1 MLMKKYL
8 GQIMEDIGFITRP
21 QLEEALQKQ
30 KEIMDAK
37 IMRERLQRVKLVTAA
52 RHMKEQDM
60 APLLGQILIEMGLV
74 SPEQLE
80 RGLQEQE
87 KSIEAYLSVENRKL
101 GVTIEIGSI
110 VNSTLNLAEVLYLIM
125 LHANRVTNSAAS
137 TLMLVDDETGDLV
150 FSVPTGPQ
158 EDRLIDIRIPRGK
171 GIAGWVAE
179 NEEPLLVAD
188 VREDPRFYAKID
200 EKFGFETHSLLCVP
214 LKAKTKLI
222 GVLEAINKQNGGS
235 FTKEDEL
242 LLSMFGYQA
251 AVAIENARLY
261 SELKEEL
268 TTSRHNV
275 QALRKSETKYRHLVE
290 KLDDIIW
297 TTDLNLRTTYVSQS
311 IEKNLGF
318 SPAERVTQKLE
329 DQLTP
334 ESYGNILNLLSV
346 EMERDNQ
353 PGIDPN
359 RRLRVE
365 TEFVHKN
372 GSPLWFENIVTGIRD
387 DTGQL
392 TGVHGVSRNIT
403 ERKQAAAALR
413 ESEERYRSLVENT
426 MDGYFICT
434 LPTGRLVFL
443 NQRACNFL
451 ERSLTEALE
460 LSLWDVI
467 VPEEHPRVKTCIQA
481 RLDGKPLQPKLETY
495 TAVRANGSLF
505 RIEISTSVVSHRNGP
520 ALQGLI
526 RDVTEK
532 ERFESQ
538 LQQAQKMEAIGTLAG
553 GIAHDFNNLLMGIQ
567 GRASLL
573 MAGID
578 EHHPQYDHLAG
589 IEQYVQSAADLT
601 KQLLGFARGG
611 KYEVLPTD
619 LNMIVNETA
628 SMFGRTRKEIRVEM
642 HLAEDLWAVE
652 VDRKQVEQILLNL
665 FVNAWQAMPTG
676 GTLILKTANVEIG
689 TDADLQFKFTPG
701 RYVCASITDT
711 GCGMDDVTRRRIF
724 EPFFST
730 KERERGTGLGL
741 ASCYG
746 IIKNHN
752 GFIDVE
758 SKVGQGTTFRIH
770 FPASDKPVSAEPQ
783 DTSPVIAGKGTV
795 LMVDDEKMILD
806 VCVPM
811 LASLG
816 YSALTAASGEEA
828 IRIFK
833 EKGAGIDLI
842 ILDMIM
848 PDTGGGEVFD
858 RMKAID
864 PGVRVLLSSGYSIDG
879 QATEII
885 ARGCMGFIQKP
896 FSMKQLSEKL
906 AEILD

>member
-30 KEIMDAK
+30 KEIMDEK

-52 RHMKEQDM
+52 RRMKDQEM
-60 APLLGQILIEMGLV
+60 APLLGQILIDMGLV
-74 SPEQLE
+74 SPAQLE
-80 RGLQEQE
+80 HGLKEQE
-87 KSIEAYLSVENRKL
+87 KSLEAFLSLENRKL

-125 LHANRVTNSAAS
+125 IHANRVTNSATS
-137 TLMLVDDETGDLV
+137 TLMLLDEETGELN
-150 FSVPTGPQ
+150 FSVPTGPK
-158 EDRLIDIRIPRGK
+158 EDKLVDIRIPKGE

-179 NEEPLLVAD
+179 NEQPLLVAD

-200 EKFGFETHSLLCVP
+200 EKFGFQTKSILCVP

-222 GVLEAINKQNGGS
+222 GVLEAINKQNGRN
-235 FTKEDEL
+235 FNQEDEL

-251 AVAIENARLY
+251 AIAIENARLY
-261 SELKEEL
+261 SELQEEL
-268 TTSRHNV
+268 TSSRHNIE
-275 QALRKSETKYRHLVE
+275 ALRESETKYRHLVE

-297 TTDLNLRTTYVSQS
+297 TTDLQLRTTYVSQS
-311 IEKNLGF
+311 IKKNLGF
-318 SPAERVTQKLE
+318 TPEERVSQKLE
-329 DQLTP
+329 HQLTP
-334 ESYGNILNLLSV
+334 ESYGDIVDLLSG

-353 PGIDPN
+353 PGVDPN

-372 GSPLWFENIVTGIRD
+372 GSTLWFENIVTGIRND
-387 DTGQL
+387 SSQL

-426 MDGYFICT
+426 MDGYFICAI
-434 LPTGRLVFL
+434 PSGRLLFL
-443 NQRACNFL
+443 NQCACNFL
-451 ERSLTEALE
+451 ERSLNEALE
-460 LSLWDVI
+460 LTLWDVI
-467 VPEEHPRVKTCIQA
+467 APQEHPRIKTCIQA
-481 RLDGKPLQPKLETY
+481 RLDGTPLNSKLETY
-495 TAVRANGSLF
+495 TAVRADGSLF
-505 RIEISTSVVSHRNGP
+505 RIEISTSVVAHGNGP

-538 LQQAQKMEAIGTLAG
+538 FQQAQKMEAIGTLAG

-573 MAGID
+573 MSGID
-578 EHHPQYDHLAG
+578 ESHPQWDHLAG

-619 LNMIVNETA
+619 LNTIVAETA
-628 SMFGRTRKEIRVEM
+628 NMFGRTRKEIRIEK
-642 HLAEDLWAVE
+642 HLAADLWAVE

-665 FVNAWQAMPTG
+665 FVNAWQAMPSG
-676 GTLILKTANVEIG
+676 GTLVLETANVEIG
-689 TDADLQFKFTPG
+689 DGATLQFKFTPG
-701 RYVCASITDT
+701 RYVRASITDT
-711 GCGMDDVTRRRIF
+711 GCGMDAETRQRIF

-752 GFIDVE
+752 GFIEVE
-758 SKVGQGTTFRIH
+758 SEVGQGSTFSIY
-770 FPASDKPVSAEPQ
+770 FPASDKRIGAEPQ
-783 DTSPVIAGKGTV
+783 DASPAIAGKGTV

-806 VCVPM
+806 VCAPCWPQ
-811 LASLG
+811 SG
-816 YSALTAASGEEA
+816 TA
-828 IRIFK
+828 R
-833 EKGAGIDLI
+833 
-842 ILDMIM
+842 
-848 PDTGGGEVFD
+848 
-858 RMKAID
+858 
-864 PGVRVLLSSGYSIDG
+864 
-879 QATEII
+879 
-885 ARGCMGFIQKP
+885 
-896 FSMKQLSEKL
+896 
-906 AEILD
+906 

>member
-30 KEIMDAK
+30 KEIMDEK

-52 RHMKEQDM
+52 RRMKDQDM
-60 APLLGQILIEMGLV
+60 APLLGQILIDMGLV
-74 SPEQLE
+74 SPAQLKL
-80 RGLQEQE
+80 GLKEQE
-87 KSIEAYLSVENRKL
+87 KSLETYLSLENQKL

-125 LHANRVTNSAAS
+125 IHANRVTNSAAS
-137 TLMLVDDETGDLV
+137 TLMLLDEETGDLV
-150 FSVPTGPQ
+150 FSVPTGPK
-158 EDRLIDIRIPRGK
+158 EDKLVDIRIPKGE

-179 NEEPLLVAD
+179 NEQPLLVAD

-200 EKFGFETHSLLCVP
+200 EKVGFQTQSILCVP

-222 GVLEAINKQNGGS
+222 GVLEVINKQNGGN
-235 FTKEDEL
+235 FNKEDEL

-251 AVAIENARLY
+251 AAAIENARLY
-261 SELKEEL
+261 SELQAEL
-268 TTSRHNV
+268 TSSRHNV
-275 QALRKSETKYRHLVE
+275 EALRESEIKYRHLVE

-297 TTDLNLRTTYVSQS
+297 TTDLQLRTTYVSQS

-318 SPAERVTQKLE
+318 TPEERVSQKLE
-329 DQLTP
+329 HQLTP
-334 ESYGNILNLLSV
+334 ESYDDIVDLLSG

-353 PGIDPN
+353 PGVDPN

-372 GSPLWFENIVTGIRD
+372 GSALWFENIVTGIRND
-387 DTGQL
+387 SGQL

-426 MDGYFICT
+426 MDGYFICAI
-434 LPTGRLVFL
+434 PSGRLLFL
-443 NQRACNFL
+443 NQRACHFL
-451 ERSLTEALE
+451 ERSLNEALE
-460 LSLWDVI
+460 LTLWDVI
-467 VPEEHPRVKTCIQA
+467 APKEHPRIKTCIQA
-481 RLDGKPLQPKLETY
+481 RLNGTPFNSKLETY
-495 TAVRANGSLF
+495 TAVRADGSLF
-505 RIEISTSVVSHRNGP
+505 RIEISTSVVAHRNGP

-538 LQQAQKMEAIGTLAG
+538 FQQAQKMEAIGTLAG
-553 GIAHDFNNLLMGIQ
+553 GIAHDFNNLLMGVQ

-573 MAGID
+573 MSGID
-578 EHHPQYDHLAG
+578 ESHPQWDHLAG

-619 LNMIVNETA
+619 LNTIVAETA
-628 SMFGRTRKEIRVEM
+628 NMFGRTRKEIRIEK
-642 HLAEDLWAVE
+642 HLATDLWAVE

-665 FVNAWQAMPTG
+665 FVNAWQAMPSG
-676 GTLILKTANVEIG
+676 GTLVLETANVEIG
-689 TDADLQFKFTPG
+689 NGANLQFKFTPG
-701 RYVCASITDT
+701 RYVRASIKDT
-711 GCGMDDVTRRRIF
+711 GCGMDAETRQRIF

-758 SKVGQGTTFRIH
+758 SEVGQGSTFSIY
-770 FPASDKPVSAEPQ
+770 FPVSDKRIGAEPQ

-806 VCVPM
+806 VCAPM
-811 LASLG
+811 LASIG
-816 YSALTAASGEEA
+816 YRALTAASGAEA
-828 IRIFK
+828 IRIFQ
-833 EKGAGIDLI
+833 EKRDVIDLV

-858 RMKAID
+858 RMKDID
-864 PGVRVLLSSGYSIDG
+864 PEVRVLLSSGYSIDG

-885 ARGCMGFIQKP
+885 SRGCAGFIQKP
-896 FSMKQLSEKL
+896 FNTKQLSEKL
-906 AEILD
+906 AEILG

>member
-8 GQIMEDIGFITRP
+8 GQIMQDIGFITRP

-30 KEIMDAK
+30 KEIMDEK
-37 IMRERLQRVKLVTAA
+37 IMRERLQGVKLVTAA
-52 RHMKEQDM
+52 RHMKDQEM
-60 APLLGQILIEMGLV
+60 APLLGQILLDMGLV
-74 SPEQLE
+74 SAEQLE

-87 KSIEAYLSVENRKL
+87 KSIETYFSMENRKL

-125 LHANRVTNSAAS
+125 IHANRVTNSAAS
-137 TLMLVDDETGDLV
+137 TLMLLDDETGDLV
-150 FSVPTGPQ
+150 FSVPTGPR
-158 EDRLIDIRIPRGK
+158 EDKLVDIRIPRGE

-179 NEEPLLVAD
+179 NEQPVLVAD
-188 VREDPRFYAKID
+188 VGADTRFYAGID
-200 EKFGFETHSLLCVP
+200 EKVDFETRSILCVP

-222 GVLEAINKQNGGS
+222 GVLEAINKQNGGN

-261 SELKEEL
+261 SELREEL
-268 TTSRHNV
+268 TSSRSNIE
-275 QALRKSETKYRHLVE
+275 ALRESETKYRHLVE

-297 TTDLNLRTTYVSQS
+297 TADLELRTTYVSQS

-318 SPAERVTQKLE
+318 TPAERVSQTLE
-329 DQLTP
+329 HQLTP
-334 ESYGNILNLLSV
+334 ESYGYIVSLLSG
-346 EMERDNQ
+346 EMERDNE
-353 PGIDPN
+353 PGVNPN

-372 GSPLWFENIVTGIRD
+372 GSALWFENIVTGIRD
-387 DTGQL
+387 DSGQL

-426 MDGYFICT
+426 MDGYFICAI
-434 LPTGRLVFL
+434 PSGRLLFL
-443 NQRACNFL
+443 NQRACSFL
-451 ERSLTEALE
+451 ERPLTEALE
-460 LSLWDVI
+460 LTLWDVI
-467 VPEEHPRVKTCIQA
+467 APEEHPRIKTCIQA
-481 RLDGKPLQPKLETY
+481 RLDGTSFYPKLETY
-495 TAVRANGSLF
+495 TAVRADGSQF
-505 RIEISTSVVSHRNGP
+505 RIEISTSVVSHGDGP

-538 LQQAQKMEAIGTLAG
+538 FQQAQKMEAIGTLAG

-573 MAGID
+573 MSGID
-578 EHHPQYDHLAG
+578 ASHPQYDHLAG

-619 LNMIVNETA
+619 LNIIVDETA
-628 SMFGRTRKEIRVEM
+628 TMFGRTRKEIRIEN
-642 HLAEDLWAVE
+642 HLTDDLWAVE

-665 FVNAWQAMPTG
+665 FVNAWQAMPSG
-676 GTLILKTANVEIG
+676 GTLTLETANLEIG
-689 TDADLQFKFTPG
+689 TDTNLPFKFTPG
-701 RYVCASITDT
+701 RYVRAAITDT
-711 GCGMDDVTRRRIF
+711 GCGMDDETRLRIF

-730 KERERGTGLGL
+730 RERERGTGLGL

-758 SKVGQGTTFRIH
+758 SEVGRGSTFNIY
-770 FPASDKPVSAEPQ
+770 FPASDKQIAAEQQ
-783 DTSPVIAGKGTV
+783 DTSPAITGKGNV
-795 LMVDDEKMILD
+795 LMVDDERMILD
-806 VCVPM
+806 VCAPM

-816 YSALTAASGEEA
+816 YSALIASSGEEA
-828 IRIFK
+828 IQIFRGK
-833 EKGAGIDLI
+833 RDVIDLVV
-842 ILDMIM
+842 LDMIM

-858 RMKAID
+858 QMKAID
-864 PGVRVLLSSGYSIDG
+864 PEVRVLLSSGYSIDG

-885 ARGCMGFIQKP
+885 SRGCAGFIQKP
-896 FSMKQLSEKL
+896 FNTKQLSEKL
-906 AEILD
+906 AEILG

>member
-21 QLEEALQKQ
+21 QLEDALRKQ
-30 KEIMDAK
+30 KEIMDEK
-37 IMRERLQRVKLVTAA
+37 IMRERLQRVALVTAA
-52 RHMKEQDM
+52 RQMKDQEV
-60 APLLGQILIEMGLV
+60 APLLGQILIEMDLV

-80 RGLQEQE
+80 RGLKEQE
-87 KSIEAYLSVENRKL
+87 KSIEAYLSLENRKL

-125 LHANRVTNSAAS
+125 IHANRVTNSAAS
-137 TLMLVDDETGDLV
+137 TLMLLDDETGDLIC
-150 FSVPTGPQ
+150 SVPTGPR
-158 EDRLIDIRIPRGK
+158 EDKLVDIRIPKGE

-179 NEEPLLVAD
+179 NEQPLLVAD
-188 VREDPRFYAKID
+188 VREDARFYSKID
-200 EKFGFETHSLLCVP
+200 EMVGFETRSILCVP

-222 GVLEAINKQNGGS
+222 GVLEAINKQDGSS
-235 FTKEDEL
+235 FTGEDEL

-261 SELKEEL
+261 SELQTEL
-268 TTSRHNV
+268 TSSRRNV
-275 QALRKSETKYRHLVE
+275 DALRESETKYRHLVE

-297 TTDLNLRTTYVSQS
+297 TTDLQLRTTYVSQS

-318 SPAERVTQKLE
+318 TPEERVTQKLE
-329 DQLTP
+329 QQLTP
-334 ESYGNILNLLSV
+334 DSYGYIVNLLSG

-353 PGIDPN
+353 PGVDPN
-359 RRLRVE
+359 RRLRLE

-387 DTGQL
+387 EAGQL

-403 ERKQAAAALR
+403 ERKQAATALR

-426 MDGYFICT
+426 MDGYFICA
-434 LPTGRLVFL
+434 LPAGRLLFL

-460 LSLWDVI
+460 LTLWDVI
-467 VPEEHPRVKTCIQA
+467 APEEHPRIKTCIQA
-481 RLDGKPLQPKLETY
+481 RLDGQPFTPKLETY
-495 TAVRANGSLF
+495 TAVRADGTSF
-505 RIEISTSVVSHRNGP
+505 RIEISTSLVSHRNGP

-538 LQQAQKMEAIGTLAG
+538 FQQAQKMEAIGTLAG

-573 MAGID
+573 MSAID
-578 EHHPQYDHLAG
+578 ENHPQHDHLTG

-601 KQLLGFARGG
+601 KQFLGFARGG
-611 KYEVLPTD
+611 KYEVLPTN
-619 LNMIVNETA
+619 LNTIVAETA
-628 SMFGRTRKEIRVEM
+628 TMFGRTRKEIRIEK
-642 HLAEDLWAVE
+642 HLSADLWAVE

-665 FVNAWQAMPTG
+665 FVNAWQAMPSG
-676 GTLILKTANVEIG
+676 GTLVLETANIEIER
-689 TDADLQFKFTPG
+689 DAAVPFKFRPG
-701 RYVCASITDT
+701 RYVRAAITDT
-711 GCGMDDVTRRRIF
+711 GCGMDAETRQRIF

-758 SKVGQGTTFRIH
+758 SEVGQGSTFSIY
-770 FPASDKPVSAEPQ
+770 FPASDKEILAEPQ
-783 DTSPVIAGKGTV
+783 DTSPAVTGKGTV

-806 VCVPM
+806 VCAPM

-816 YSALTAASGEEA
+816 YTALTALTGEEA
-828 IRIFK
+828 IRIYK
-833 EKGAGIDLI
+833 EKG
-842 ILDMIM
+842 
-848 PDTGGGEVFD
+848 T
-858 RMKAID
+858 
-864 PGVRVLLSSGYSIDG
+864 SSTWSFW
-879 QATEII
+879 T
-885 ARGCMGFIQKP
+885 
-896 FSMKQLSEKL
+896 
-906 AEILD
+906 

>member
-30 KEIMDAK
+30 KQIMDEK

-52 RHMKEQDM
+52 RHMKDQDM

-87 KSIEAYLSVENRKL
+87 KSIETYLSLENQKL

-125 LHANRVTNSAAS
+125 IHANRVTNSAAS
-137 TLMLVDDETGDLV
+137 TLMLLDDETGELV
-150 FSVPTGPQ
+150 FSVPTGPR
-158 EDRLIDIRIPRGK
+158 EEKLVDIRIPKGD

-179 NEEPLLVAD
+179 NEQPLLVAD
-188 VREDPRFYAKID
+188 VREDPRFYSKID
-200 EKFGFETHSLLCVP
+200 ERVGYETRSVLCVP
-214 LKAKTKLI
+214 LKAKTKMI

-235 FTKEDEL
+235 FTREDEL

-261 SELKEEL
+261 SELQTEL
-268 TTSRHNV
+268 TSSRRNID
-275 QALRKSETKYRHLVE
+275 ALRESESKFRHLVE

-297 TTDLNLRTTYVSQS
+297 TTDLQLRTTYVSQS
-311 IEKNLGF
+311 IQKNLGF
-318 SPAERVTQKLE
+318 TPEERVSQKLE
-329 DQLTP
+329 QQLTP
-334 ESYGNILNLLSV
+334 ESYGHIVNLLSG
-346 EMERDNQ
+346 EMERDNR
-353 PGIDPN
+353 PGVDPN

-372 GSPLWFENIVTGIRD
+372 GSALWFENIVTGIRD
-387 DTGQL
+387 EAGQL
-392 TGVHGVSRNIT
+392 TGIHGVSRNIT

-426 MDGYFICT
+426 MDGYFICVI
-434 LPTGRLVFL
+434 PSGRLLFL

-460 LSLWDVI
+460 LTLWDVI
-467 VPEEHPRVKTCIQA
+467 APEEHPRIKTCIQA
-481 RLDGKPLQPKLETY
+481 RLDGTPFSPKLETY
-495 TAVRANGSLF
+495 TAVRADGTPF
-505 RIEISTSVVSHRNGP
+505 RIEISTSLVSHGNGP

-538 LQQAQKMEAIGTLAG
+538 FQQAQKMEAIGTLAG

-573 MAGID
+573 MSGID
-578 EHHPQYDHLAG
+578 ESHPQYDHLAG

-619 LNMIVNETA
+619 LNIIVAETA
-628 SMFGRTRKEIRVEM
+628 TMFGRTRKKIRIEK
-642 HLAEDLWAVE
+642 HLARDLWAVE

-665 FVNAWQAMPTG
+665 FVNAWQAMPSG
-676 GTLILKTANVEIG
+676 GTLILETANIEIG
-689 TDADLQFKFTPG
+689 TDATVQFKFTPG
-701 RYVCASITDT
+701 RYVRASITDT
-711 GCGMDDVTRRRIF
+711 GCGMDEETRQRIF

-758 SKVGQGTTFRIH
+758 SEIGQGSTFSIY
-770 FPASDKPVSAEPQ
+770 FPASDKEILTEPQ
-783 DTSPVIAGKGTV
+783 DTSLAIAGKGTV

-806 VCVPM
+806 VCAPM

-816 YSALTAASGEEA
+816 YSALTAATGREA
-828 IRIFK
+828 IQIFQ
-833 EKGAGIDLI
+833 EKREVIDLV

-848 PDTGGGEVFD
+848 PDMGGGEVFD

-864 PGVRVLLSSGYSIDG
+864 SGVPVLLSSGYSIDG

-885 ARGCMGFIQKP
+885 SRGCDGFIQKP
-896 FSMKQLSEKL
+896 FNTKQLSEKL
-906 AEILD
+906 AEILG